1 MGEVQREKVA
11 VIIGP
16 TAVGKTKLSIDL
28 AKALNGEV
36 ISGDSMQIYRTM
48 DIGTAKVTKEEMD
61 GIPHYMVDIK
71 DPEDSFSVA
80 EFQERVRKH
89 IREITE
95 RGKLPIIVGGT
106 GLYIQSVLFDYQF
119 TDDAGDVIYREQ
131 MEKLA
136 LERGVE
142 YVHEKLQEV
151 DPESAERIH
160 ANNVRRVIRALEIFH
175 TTGEKMSE
183 QIEKQEKELLY
194 DVSLIGLTMDRAM
207 LYDRI
212 NLRVDLM
219 MEQGLLEEV
228 EGLYNRG
235 IRDCQSIQAI
245 GYKEIYDY
253 FEDRVSLEEAVSQLK
268 TNSRRYAK
276 RQLTWF
282 RNKMDVTWFD
292 VTDGEK
298 TSEILRYIEGKLQLK
313 SNNSK

>member
-1 MGEVQREKVA
+1 MGEVQRKKVA

-142 YVHEKLQEV
+142 YVHKKLQEV

-228 EGLYNRG
+228 EGLYSRG
-235 IRDCQSIQAI
+235 VRDCQSIQAI

-253 FEDRVSLEEAVSQLK
+253 FENRVSLEEAVSQLK

-298 TSEILRYIEGKLQLK
+298 ASEILRYIEGKLQLK

>member
-28 AKALNGEV
+28 AKALNGEI

-48 DIGTAKVTKEEMD
+48 DIGTAKVTKAEMD
-61 GIPHYMVDIK
+61 GIPHYMIDIK
-71 DPEDSFSVA
+71 NPEDSFSVA

-142 YVHEKLQEV
+142 YVHKKLQEV

-160 ANNVRRVIRALEIFH
+160 ANNARRVIRALEIFH
-175 TTGEKMSE
+175 MTGEKMSD

-194 DVSLIGLTMDRAM
+194 DVSLIGLTMDREM

-253 FEDRVSLEEAVSQLK
+253 FENRASLEDAVSQLK
-268 TNSRRYAK
+268 TNSRCYAK

-298 TSEILRYIEGKLQLK
+298 RQKFYDT
-313 SNNSK
+313 